1 MGYTFRTSMWALM
14 HAPTT
19 QNPEIIMAT
28 SSQSFVSTDSATTL
42 DSVDQ
47 AFLHDESEHVALLKA
62 QLEADKGL
70 FADVT
75 EEAIGLVR
83 RVRDRARDVSAM
95 EAFMRQYDLSSE
107 EGVILMCL
115 AEALLRIPD
124 NETAEKLI
132 SDKLSDAHWET
143 HLGKSESVFVN
154 ASTWGL
160 MLTGKVVRLGQ
171 DKKTDL
177 SGVMGRLVARSG
189 EPMIRLAIRQA
200 MKIMGHQYVMGR
212 TIAEALDRSQK
223 KSNRRFRY
231 SFDMLGEAALTAKD
245 AERYRLAYTQAIEH
259 LAKHQGHAAGAV
271 SIESAPSISVKLSA
285 LHPRY
290 HPDQSERVIEELVP
304 VVLGLAQLAQSHQVA
319 LTLDAEEA
327 DRLQLSLEIFAKV
340 LGHPTLAGWDGLG
353 LALQA
358 YQKRAWFAIDYLG
371 ELARETGH
379 RIPIRLVKGAY
390 WDTEIKYAQIEGLA
404 GYPVFTR
411 KASTDLSYLACAKK
425 LLQDPDAFYPQ
436 FATHNAHT
444 ICAIRGFAGDN
455 REYEYQRL
463 HGMGVELYDE
473 VLEDDGYVDACR
485 VYAPVG
491 AHKDLL
497 PYLVRR
503 LLENGANTSF
513 VNRIVDESISP
524 EQVVTDP
531 LVELSGVAQ
540 IPHPKIPLP
549 LDLYGE
555 TRRNS
560 VGINLAGIADKAQVL
575 GGYALGRGRTWAG
588 GYRGAC
594 SIQSNSSSEVLSPF
608 NTNDVVGRVAW
619 FPPESVPQVVAVAL
633 GAQPAWDAVSVADRA
648 AALDRV
654 ADTLEAE
661 RNELMSLCA
670 REAGKSIRD
679 GVAEVREAV
688 DFCRYYAAQA
698 RSGLAEPITLP
709 GPTGELNQLVYRSRG
724 LFVCISPWNF
734 PLAIFVGQVAAALVT
749 GNAVIAKPAVQT
761 SLMGT
766 RAVELFHQAGVPE
779 AILHCLPG
787 GGEVGAALTSQ
798 CEVDGVAFTGST
810 ETARLIAGSLLDR
823 DAPLATLIAETG
835 GQNAMIVD
843 SSALPE
849 QVIKDVISSAF
860 LSAGQRCSALR
871 VLCLQED
878 IADGMIE
885 MLAGAM
891 AELRLGTPDC
901 LATDVG
907 PIIDAKQLE
916 MLEHHSQMLGKSASL
931 IAEVPMPT
939 DLPPGHW
946 FAPKAF
952 LIDSVDQLGREVF
965 GPVLHVVR
973 FAAKSLDD
981 LIDQINGTGY
991 GLTLG
996 IHSRIDRVQA
1006 HIASR
1011 AKVGNCYVNR
1021 NMTGAVVGVQPFGG
1035 EGLSGTGPKAGG
1047 PNYLHRF
1054 CNERVRTTNT
1064 AAVGGNASLLALS
1077 D

>member
-1 MGYTFRTSMWALM
+1 
-14 HAPTT
+14 
-19 QNPEIIMAT
+19 MAT
-28 SSQSFVSTDSATTL
+28 PSQYRVSTDPKTTSERI
-42 DSVDQ
+42 DR
-47 AFLHDESEHVALLKA
+47 AFLSDEGAHVDFLRA
-62 QLEADKGL
+62 QLEADQDL
-70 FADVT
+70 FCDVT

-83 RVRDRARDVSAM
+83 RVRERARDVSAM

-124 NETAEKLI
+124 NDTAEKLI
-132 SDKLSDAHWET
+132 SDKLSDAHWEAY
-143 HLGKSESVFVN
+143 LGKSESIFVN

-160 MLTGKVVRLGQ
+160 MLTGKVIRLGQ

-177 SGVMGRLVARSG
+177 SGVMGRLISRSG
-189 EPMIRLAIRQA
+189 EPMIRVAIRQA
-200 MKIMGHQYVMGR
+200 MKIMGHQYVMGE
-212 TIAEALDRSQK
+212 TIGEALERSK
-223 KSNRRFRY
+223 KKDNLRFRY
-231 SFDMLGEAALTAKD
+231 SFDMLGEAALTAHD
-245 AERYRLAYTQAIEH
+245 AERYRQAYRQAIEY
-259 LAKHQGHAAGAV
+259 LAKHQGSETDLV
-271 SIESAPSISVKLSA
+271 SIESVPSISVKLSA

-290 HPDQSERVIEELVP
+290 HPDQTERVIDELVP
-304 VVLGLAQLAQSHQVA
+304 VVVELAGLAQSHRVA

-327 DRLQLSLEIFAKV
+327 DRLQLSLAVFAKV
-340 LGHPTLAGWDGLG
+340 LAHPTLAGWDGLG

-358 YQKRAWFAIDYLG
+358 YQKRAWYVIDHLG
-371 ELARETGH
+371 ELARQTGH

-411 KASTDLSYLACAKK
+411 KASTDLSYLVCAKK
-425 LLQDPDAFYPQ
+425 LLADPGAFYPQ

-444 ICAIRGFAGDN
+444 ICAIRAFAGEN
-455 REYEYQRL
+455 QQYEYQRL

-473 VLEDDGYVDACR
+473 VLSDDKFVNACR

-524 EQVVTDP
+524 EKVVTDP
-531 LVELSGVAQ
+531 LDELNGMSVVA
-540 IPHPKIPLP
+540 HPKIPLP
-549 LDLYGE
+549 IHLYGAS
-555 TRRNS
+555 RQNS
-560 VGINLAGIADKAQVL
+560 VGVNLASLEDKQAVFA
-575 GGYALGRGRTWAG
+575 GYEATHTKTWSG

-594 SIQSNSSSEVLSPF
+594 SIKSLSSSSVYSPF
-608 NTNDVVGRVAW
+608 DTNQLVGSVDW
-619 FPPESVPQVVAVAL
+619 VSPKCVPEVISAAL
-633 GAQPAWDAVSVADRA
+633 AAQPAWDAVGISERA
-648 AALDRV
+648 AVLDRM
-654 ADTLEAE
+654 AE
-661 RNELMSLCA
+661 IMQAEHAELMALCS
-670 REAGKSIRD
+670 REAGKSVRD
-679 GVAEVREAV
+679 GVAEIREAI

-698 RSGLAEPITLP
+698 RAGLAEPITLP
-709 GPTGELNQLVYRSRG
+709 GPTGELNQLVYRGRG

-734 PLAIFVGQVAAALVT
+734 PLAIFVGQVAAALVA

-766 RAVELFHQAGVPE
+766 RAVELFHQAGVPK
-779 AILHCLPG
+779 AILHGLPG
-787 GGEVGAALTSQ
+787 GGDIGGALTSQ
-798 CEVDGVAFTGST
+798 CKVAGVAFTGST
-810 ETARLIAGSLLDR
+810 ETARSIAQSLLDR

-849 QVIKDVISSAF
+849 QVIKDVLASAF

-885 MLAGAM
+885 MLKGAM
-891 AELRLGTPDC
+891 AELHLGRPN
-901 LATDVG
+901 LLSSDVG
-907 PIIDAKQLE
+907 PIIDAQQLE
-916 MLEHHSQMLGKSASL
+916 MLEKYSETLKQSASL
-931 IAEVPMPT
+931 IAETPMPA

-952 LIDSVDQLGREVF
+952 LIDSIDQLEREVF
-965 GPVLHVVR
+965 GPILHVVR
-973 FAAKSLDD
+973 FQAKSIDA

-1011 AKVGNCYVNR
+1011 AHVGNCYVNR

-1047 PNYLHRF
+1047 PNYLYRF